1 MVLPS
6 SFAEIDPILVL
17 PGQFY
22 LKPHS
27 LLRPLIAH
35 YTVSIERNSYGTS
48 SPAQIGRAS
57 CRERVSLR

>member
-48 SPAQIGRAS
+48 SPALSLIPDAS
-57 CRERVSLR
+57 GVYL

>member
-48 SPAQIGRAS
+48 SVSVHGNIGFSKGFS
-57 CRERVSLR
+57 C